1 MSKVPKDQ
9 IKEQKLK
16 IKRRSDDKF
25 AYRTVIIS
33 CILGIIFYII
43 SFLFNIGIISIFANG
58 NILFSILDVLIK
70 ITTILLFFLFMMV
83 SIGNFKELAGK
94 PLSCN
99 ARISYFNAHIQ
110 KRQCLAFWLFDFHSK
125 FTPRWIWLKTLSIV
139 SDASNHLSDLR
150 LSRVT
155 QVTHRRNDGIIIII
169 LYKGDKGS

>member
-94 PLSCN
+94 PLSW
-99 ARISYFNAHIQ
+99 
-110 KRQCLAFWLFDFHSK
+110 KELMLLFVLS
-125 FTPRWIWLKTLSIV
+125 LGQTLLNLLVFSLTFIGLV
-139 SDASNHLSDLR
+139 
-150 LSRVT
+150 
-155 QVTHRRNDGIIIII
+155 IIIIYFY
-169 LYKGDKGS
+169 LVQES